1 MSASHIPYASPI
13 LNVFSLT
20 CGMLEELRRGL
31 ADEASLSA
39 SRVSARNM
47 LLVTFVSVPFAQ
59 KTADGILTAESF
71 GFFFVTVMLEQ
82 NLKILARSLAEA
94 NPLLQHYNMLAGFVA
109 ITPGSHKLPKDYL
122 LVLTSPHLSP
132 GHLLWAAKGA

>member
-13 LNVFSLT
+13 LNVFSLI

-47 LLVTFVSVPFAQ
+47 LLVTFVSVPLLQ
-59 KTADGILTAESF
+59 DRGRHLTAESF
-71 GFFFVTVMLEQ
+71 SFFSMMVMFIQ
-82 NLKILARSLAEA
+82 NLKILARSLAKA
-94 NPLLQHYNMLAGFVA
+94 NPLLQHCNKLAGFVA
-109 ITPGSHKLPKDYL
+109 ITPGSHKLPKDNL

-132 GHLLWAAKGA
+132 GNLLWASKGA